1 MGARKMTF
9 SLPEDLASEFSRAV
23 AARDRSKY
31 VAKALAER
39 LKAEEAEL
47 AKACDIAN
55 ASDDIRSIEQ
65 EFDAISADIT
75 EPWTDATAR

>member
-1 MGARKMTF
+1 MTF
-9 SLPEDLASEFSRAV
+9 SLPESLANEFVRTIS
-23 AARDRSKY
+23 ARDRSKY

-39 LKAEEAEL
+39 LKAEEAAL

-55 ASDDIRSIEQ
+55 ASDDIRAMEK

-75 EPWTDATAR
+75 EPWSDATAR